1 MAASAARR
9 GMFILF
15 EGVDRSG
22 KTTQCTRLVEH
33 LKASDVPV
41 EFMRF
46 PGALTFTRLSHTA
59 RCPCHCSVSYDPSDP
74 STPIHPCT
82 RPTTPP
88 GAHSRPGPMEMQRPI
103 ALALRAHTHLA
114 RPLHHALKYY
124 FELSLINVY
133 PHALLRPTPARRR
146 RRRDVIGSEFIAA
159 PRLRSWA

>member
-74 STPIHPCT
+74 STPIHP
-82 RPTTPP
+82 
-88 GAHSRPGPMEMQRPI
+88 
-103 ALALRAHTHLA
+103 
-114 RPLHHALKYY
+114 
-124 FELSLINVY
+124 
-133 PHALLRPTPARRR
+133 PTPSLGTTEPSIISVCSPYVPSGRLPPPPLSPHTPTILFQTARRR
-146 RRRDVIGSEFIAA
+146 SAR
-159 PRLRSWA
+159 